1 MNFPLVPEYKTDLLH
16 VNPDNQKRGEPFT
29 LERSTYS
36 RILVP
41 RHAPAFAKSVR
52 LYNANLQE
60 LIPGKDWRIFKI
72 MPALTELTATSVT
85 CMIEVMNTEVL
96 SGFIDYDIVGE
107 FSLFDESLMQMIAEM
122 VGQDIDKVSWDQ
134 IRNKPEWFKPK
145 LHGHSLIYD
154 IMYFKDF
161 VDLVD
166 GVLTIAKT
174 QGRTVVEA
182 KISHYFNTFT
192 NYLNAYKTEIKAKL
206 DAHKAAYNAH
216 GLNKG
221 HIGLPLVDNFGTVR
235 GQDALV
241 KRSDKHLTPTG
252 LKAIIRTQAA
262 DLDKLLPVNQLPIS
276 QFGNSNFI
284 PPSIAGS
291 FEGLGGISE
300 SSAICMETDGTIVM
314 LENRMDGRVQ
324 GLYFSTITNP
334 YVNPKRTYSAYQYEH
349 QKFKAENSNPDR
361 VVQGSGSE
369 IIMVMDSLNGK
380 FFLGLTNGTLDPG
393 KHVYSLVD
401 MSAVKAVFPD
411 GSDNLLSWVG
421 QMSIVSM
428 GDWIYLFAASPY
440 VNRTAPYPAGNNFRH
455 CFRAPKA
462 TVQLTN
468 PVAFTPVNL
477 TYRDGDNVQVTN
489 QPYWRWGTPVP
500 VPGGTPDEY
509 SKWYF
514 TFVQTTGVRSTGSYR
529 SQPSYACEIPTKP
542 GKYQLRFA
550 SAWWAN
556 YTIPNLSQTFNCM
569 IEMVYEIDPATNV
582 MTLVRQTPK
591 TAPVDFTAGD
601 HELSNTMYGLVF
613 LDKEQGS
620 AILEDGTLIC
630 STAAYQSFPRGFIMY
645 RAKAAKSRWAMMN
658 RGWNLGLGELEQ
670 YVDQM
675 EEIVS
680 PLKSSVKPRSFLLG
694 NKGDFFCA
702 ADPTTLAFN
711 RLYYRSSPGK
721 LAPQANVTN
730 LYLGNIYARPLSN
743 DVREVRGPSTMGGAT
758 VTGPSASL
766 AGITDAGLATFCFAT
781 ETRWQNGGTLPG
793 QWPTTASLDDIK
805 LMVDHTIRNEANLE
819 CTVVPNGTIL
829 YPKAIV
835 DRFKNEVADP
845 AGLAICPTVIVQV
858 CDPTGGPLTTK
869 FGWLPVFVVIS
880 WAKVGTTQRRTTL
893 MSIAPTYSGGT
904 DKTVTNYT
912 VLDKIHYG
920 EGIDNV
926 AADLTPTKWDVALG
940 GNQPNGTHGAMRV
953 GYYVDGNTVHG
964 YVDAGIQAAGIGD
977 ALVVKFLFKYTD
989 RASKRWSA
997 TPGDVVGYIIGQS
1010 GGGNHQAVVPDGG
1023 VVQAYPHITTTGGA
1037 ATIFESYNGSGINY
1051 LLGSVYPQ
1059 SGWFLYFQTEIQA
1072 VFNGIPYTFPVG
1084 SVDLRTIDPSPGNK
1098 TFYIYA
1104 MVEDGKATYVIAQ
1117 DQRLESPFQVWVA
1130 KVTTNATQIIEIERF
1145 NVFAINGNR
1154 VSEIKRGGAIPAT
1167 SGLASK
1173 EGQLPW
1179 IRDNELIP

>member
-1 MNFPLVPEYKTDLLH
+1 MNFPLVPEYRTDLLR
-16 VNPDNQKRGEPFT
+16 VNPDNQVRGEPFV

-41 RHAPAFAKSVR
+41 RHAPAFGKSVR
-52 LYNANLQE
+52 LYNANRQE
-60 LIPGKDWRIFKI
+60 LVPGKDWRIFKI
-72 MPALTELTATSVT
+72 MGNLTELTAQSVT

-96 SGFIDYDIVGE
+96 AGYIDYDIVGE
-107 FSLFDESLMQMIAEM
+107 FSLFDDSLMRMIAEM
-122 VGQDIDKVSWDQ
+122 VGQDTNQISWDQ
-134 IRNKPEWFKPK
+134 IRNKPEWFRPT
-145 LHGHSLIYD
+145 LHGHSLIRD

-161 VDLVD
+161 VELVD
-166 GVLTIAKT
+166 GVLQIAKT

-192 NYLNAYKTEIKAKL
+192 NYLNAYRTEIVAKL
-206 DAHKAAYNAH
+206 NTHKAAYNAH

-235 GQDALV
+235 GLDALV
-241 KRSDKHLTPTG
+241 RRGDKHLTPTG
-252 LKAIIRTQAA
+252 LKAIIRDRST
-262 DLDKLLPVNQLPIS
+262 DLDQLLPVNQLPIS

-300 SSAICMETDGTIVM
+300 TAAICMETDGTIVF
-314 LENRMDGRVQ
+314 LENRMDGRVK
-324 GLYFSTITNP
+324 GLYFSVLTDP
-334 YVNPKRTYSAYQYEH
+334 YTAPKRTYTAYQYEH
-349 QKFKAENSNPDR
+349 QKFKADNSNPDR
-361 VVQGSGSE
+361 IVQGSGGE
-369 IIMVMDSLNGK
+369 IIMVADSLNGK
-380 FFLGLTNGTLDPG
+380 FYLGLTNGTLDPG
-393 KHVYSLVD
+393 KHVYSSVD
-401 MSAVKAVFPD
+401 MSAIVNAMPNGYD
-411 GSDNLLSWVG
+411 MIGMIG
-421 QMSIVSM
+421 QFSIVSM
-428 GDWIYLFAASPY
+428 GDWIYLFVASPY
-440 VNRTAPYPAGNNFRH
+440 LNKAAPWPAGNNFRH

-462 TVQLTN
+462 TVQATN

-500 VPGGTPDEY
+500 TPGGASDEY

-514 TFVQTTGVRSTGSYR
+514 SFVQTAGVKTTGTYR
-529 SQPSYACEIPTKP
+529 SQQSYACEIPTKP
-542 GKYQLRFA
+542 GKYLLRFT
-550 SAWWAN
+550 SGWWCN

-569 IEMVYEIDPATNV
+569 IEMVYEIDPITNV

-591 TAPVDFTAGD
+591 STPIDMTVGNP
-601 HELSNTMYGLVF
+601 ELANTVYGLVF
-613 LDKEQGS
+613 LDKEQGG
-620 AILEDGTLIC
+620 AVLEDGTLIA
-630 STAAYQSFPRGFIMY
+630 STAAYQSFPRGVMMY
-645 RAKAAKSRWAMMN
+645 RSKTAKSRYAMMN
-658 RGWNLGLGELEQ
+658 RGWNTGMGELEQ
-670 YVDQM
+670 YLDQM

-680 PLKSSVKPRSFLLG
+680 PLKSSVKPRSFMLG
-694 NKGDFFCA
+694 NKGDFYCA
-702 ADPTTLAFN
+702 VDPATLTFN

-721 LAPQANVTN
+721 LAVQPNVTN
-730 LYLGNIYARPLSN
+730 LYVPNVLARPLSN
-743 DVREVRGPSTMGGAT
+743 DVREVRGPSIMGGAT

-766 AGITDAGLATFCFAT
+766 AGITDLGLTTFCFAT
-781 ETRWQNGGTLPG
+781 QTRWLNGAIHPG
-793 QWPTTASLDDIK
+793 QWPTTSDPDDIK
-805 LMVDHTIRNEANLE
+805 LMTNHTIRNEANNE
-819 CTVVPNGTIL
+819 CTVVPAGTIL

-835 DRFKNEVADP
+835 DRLKNEVADP
-845 AGLAICPTVIVQV
+845 AGLAICPSVVVQV
-858 CDPTGGPLTTK
+858 CDPTGGPLNAN

-893 MSIAPTYSGGT
+893 LSITPTYSGGT

-926 AADLTPTKWDVALG
+926 AAELTPTKWDIGFG

-953 GYYVDGNTVHG
+953 GYYVDGNTLRG
-964 YVDAGIQAAGIGD
+964 YVDPAVTAAGIGD
-977 ALVVKFLFKYTD
+977 SLVVKFIFSYTD
-989 RASKRWSA
+989 RASRRWSA
-997 TPGDVVGYIIGQS
+997 APGDVVGYIIGQS

-1023 VVQAYPHITTTGGA
+1023 VVTAMPHITTTGGA
-1037 ATIFESYNGSGINY
+1037 ATIFEGVNNDHY

-1059 SGWFLYFQTEIQA
+1059 TGWLIYFQTEIKA
-1072 VFNGIPYTFPVG
+1072 VFNGIQYTFPVG
-1084 SVDLRTIDPSPGNK
+1084 SVDLRTVDPSPGNK

-1104 MVEDGKATYVIAQ
+1104 MVEDGKPTYVVAQ

-1130 KVTTNATQIIEIERF
+1130 KVTTNSTQIIEIERF